1 MKIGDIHQLLKAT
14 YNDWFGFLDDPQFIR
29 TSKDACITWAN
40 RVPHKLANQLKASD
54 VTKLVSDK
62 QYTFQVTADGS
73 VFQIY
78 YQYDKKGNNLQSA
91 RLAFYHT
98 QNSKDKNVD
107 GPISWL
113 RIDYEP
119 TFAKGILHHD
129 CHMHLGAFPD
139 ARCVVAG
146 VPNPRQ
152 FVEFVMAVCYP
163 ETYKAHRLGQDGE
176 YAHPNKITEV
186 NSSCFSTVEHLAY
199 KRIMHLRIP
208 TS

>member
-1 MKIGDIHQLLKAT
+1 VKIGDVHQLLKDT
-14 YNDWFGFLDDPQFIR
+14 YNDWSAFLEDPQFIR

-40 RVPHKLANQLKASD
+40 RVPYRLANQLEASD

-62 QYTFQVTADGS
+62 QYTFQVTTDGS

-78 YQYDKKGNNLQSA
+78 YQYDRKGNSLQSA
-91 RLAFYHT
+91 RLAFYHAR
-98 QNSKDKNVD
+98 DD
-107 GPISWL
+107 GPVNWL

-119 TFAKGILHHD
+119 TFAKGVLHHD
-129 CHMHLGAFPD
+129 CHMHLSAFPL

-176 YAHPNKITEV
+176 YANPNKITEV
-186 NSSCFSTVEHLAY
+186 NSKCFSAVEHLAY
-199 KRIMHLRIP
+199 KQIIHLRIP
-208 TS
+208 AS

>member
-1 MKIGDIHQLLKAT
+1 
-14 YNDWFGFLDDPQFIR
+14 
-29 TSKDACITWAN
+29 
-40 RVPHKLANQLKASD
+40 
-54 VTKLVSDK
+54 
-62 QYTFQVTADGS
+62 
-73 VFQIY
+73 
-78 YQYDKKGNNLQSA
+78 
-91 RLAFYHT
+91 
-98 QNSKDKNVD
+98 
-107 GPISWL
+107 
-113 RIDYEP
+113 
-119 TFAKGILHHD
+119 
-129 CHMHLGAFPD
+129 MHLSAFPL

-176 YAHPNKITEV
+176 YANPNKITEV